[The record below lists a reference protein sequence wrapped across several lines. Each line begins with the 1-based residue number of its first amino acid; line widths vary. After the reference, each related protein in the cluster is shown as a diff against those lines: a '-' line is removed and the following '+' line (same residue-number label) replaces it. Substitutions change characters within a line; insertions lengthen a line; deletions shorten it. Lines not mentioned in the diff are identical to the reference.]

1 MSRLLTPNPLLCI
14 EAARRELLTDM
25 SVRLRGPG
33 VQWRVGHRGVAGPPW
48 RPRGRHHLNGIGAVA
63 TTPAGVTHTSVDVGT
78 FLRRK
83 TLFISDSKHVIN

>member
-1 MSRLLTPNPLLCI
+1 MRLP
-14 EAARRELLTDM
+14 RRELLTDM

-48 RPRGRHHLNGIGAVA
+48 RPRGRHHLNGVGAVA